1 MPPAHLHVIGVDPGM
16 TTGWCRITVPRDA
29 IYGDAPSEIT
39 EWDTGE
45 LMGPE
50 PEQVRM
56 LARLCRTTQSLD
68 YGIGPAIVCED
79 FDVTEVVTTDAQVL
93 FSPVR
98 IAAMIRMTMH
108 LATVPSFTPLFGDA
122 RLFMQTRGMA
132 KGTMT
137 DDRLKL
143 VGMYTPGSDHE
154 RDATRH
160 AIVALRRAK
169 QKPAIRSQMWASG
182 V

>member
-1 MPPAHLHVIGVDPGM
+1 M
-16 TTGWCRITVPRDA
+16 TTGWCRITVPRLT
-29 IYGDAPSEIT
+29 IFGDQPSEIT

-50 PEQVRM
+50 EQQIVE

-68 YGIGPAIVCED
+68 YQVGPALICED
-79 FDVTEVVTTDAQVL
+79 FDVTEIVTTDAQVL
-93 FSPVR
+93 FSPIR
-98 IAAMIRMTMH
+98 LAAMIRMTMH
-108 LATVPSFTPLFGDA
+108 LATIPSYTPLFGDA

-143 VGMYTPGSDHE
+143 AGMYTAGSDHE

-160 AIVALRRAK
+160 AIMGLRRAK
-169 QKPAIRSQMWASG
+169 QKPDIRLAMWGPHARSLCG
-182 V
+182 RVPI